1 MATLVIEQP
10 NYLPWMG
17 FFDLLDQSD
26 LWVWLDDVQYT
37 RRDWRSRNRVAA
49 RDGAPRWLTVP
60 VRSTGRREQRICE
73 AEIDYGQDWVQK
85 HLDTLVHCYRKAP
98 HFPEVFALVEA
109 RLRSRPGHLADLTI
123 PLCEDL
129 ARLLELHTDF
139 SRSSQFAQVS
149 GQKQA
154 RLLSIR
160 EQVGGEVYL
169 SGPKAENYIDPAE
182 FQAAGLE
189 LRYIEYGYA
198 DYVRGPG
205 VPSPGLSVLDPLM
218 WIGAEA
224 TREHWRRSASFRRG

>member
-10 NYLPWMG
+10 NYLPWIG

-26 LWVWLDDVQYT
+26 IWVWLDDVQYT
-37 RRDWRSRNRVAA
+37 RRDWRSRNRVAG
-49 RDGAPRWLTVP
+49 RDGAPRWLTIP

-73 AEIDYGQDWVQK
+73 AEIDYGQNWVQK
-85 HLDTLVHCYRKAP
+85 HLDTLTHCYGKAP
-98 HFPEVFALVEA
+98 YFAQVFARVEA
-109 RLRSRPGHLADLTI
+109 RLRSRPALLTELTI

-129 ARLLELHTDF
+129 AELLGLRPEF
-139 SRSSQFAQVS
+139 ARSSQLGQVS

-154 RLLSIR
+154 RLLSIH

-169 SGPKAENYIDPAE
+169 SGPKAEDYIDPAE

-189 LRYIEYGYA
+189 LRYIEYDYA
-198 DYVRGPG
+198 DYPRGPG
-205 VPSPGLSVLDPLM
+205 APSPGLSVLDPLM

-224 TREHWRRSASFRRG
+224 TREHWRCSARSRRG